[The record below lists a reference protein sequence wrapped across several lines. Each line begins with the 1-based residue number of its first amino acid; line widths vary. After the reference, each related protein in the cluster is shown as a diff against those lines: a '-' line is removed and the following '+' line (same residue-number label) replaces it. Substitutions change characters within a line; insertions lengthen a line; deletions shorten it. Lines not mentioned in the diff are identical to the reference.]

1 MGLAQPE
8 RVGLEIQAGVVGLIT
23 VLQYNNEG
31 WYANKSK
38 GVDVGGG
45 EAKIVEDRGMEKTI
59 EIVPLQLGNIT
70 FVIDIDFTDG
80 GSAQKSFTV
89 RVVPSSRGVT
99 KFRLNI
105 GFHRMFLILEDR
117 EEDRQTVLSP
127 EVKYSFLDN
136 PIRLTNLT
144 EMKFSVEQPE
154 FEPIVRVDA
163 DGWVHALR
171 PGKAVLVG
179 DFDGVIDKI
188 PVTVYTKEDV
198 PQDYRMPWNRNR

>member
-1 MGLAQPE
+1 
-8 RVGLEIQAGVVGLIT
+8 
-23 VLQYNNEG
+23 
-31 WYANKSK
+31 
-38 GVDVGGG
+38 
-45 EAKIVEDRGMEKTI
+45 MEKTI